1 MAPFCCADAKNATSS
16 VFPGSSTAPLIKLRT
31 TVPHGLISPRAIGI
45 NRFTVCCCDAI
56 KLGKSAV
63 IRPLMLLAAG
73 LVFATLAAPS
83 AQAQEQEVRAT
94 HGSWEVICLK
104 GSENCTM
111 QQIGKSPQGEDAIL
125 VRISKVDA
133 TAQDGTKI
141 PASAEI
147 VAPLGVVLPA
157 GVRVQVDGGQ
167 VRGTNYQVCIQI
179 GCLAQDVVSEAFLA
193 DMKKG
198 NSAKMIV
205 MLPPNREVSV
215 NISLTG
221 FTKAFNSLKPLRRQQ

>member
-1 MAPFCCADAKNATSS
+1 M
-16 VFPGSSTAPLIKLRT
+16 
-31 TVPHGLISPRAIGI
+31 
-45 NRFTVCCCDAI
+45 
-56 KLGKSAV
+56 
-63 IRPLMLLAAG
+63 IRSFKLLASG
-73 LVFATLAAPS
+73 LLFGATLALPAL
-83 AQAQEQEVRAT
+83 AQEQEVRAT

-104 GSENCTM
+104 GTDNCTM
-111 QQIGKSPQGEDAIL
+111 QQIGKSAQGEDALL

-133 TAQDGTKI
+133 TAQNGTKI

-157 GVRVQVDGGQ
+157 GVRVQIDGGQ

-198 NSAKMIV
+198 STARMIV
-205 MLPPNREVSV
+205 MLPPNREVAV

-221 FTKAFNSLKPLRRQQ
+221 FTKAFNQLKPLRRQQ